1 MKSLL
6 LTLTLALYV
15 TECKATKGY
24 QRRVSGF
31 TWDENGCKITID
43 CKPGMI
49 LNSEGFCVCPPG
61 TKLSTDAG
69 GCIAPCP
76 VGLDLVDGE
85 CKCPGGQVFDGDE
98 CICLGGQVF
107 DGDKCRCPSDNWIN
121 GICQPCPDGQVLK
134 GGKCIPVNPTVPGC
148 PSGIT
153 TGNSNAKLQ
162 SRYITNFGSR
172 QMLHPHLRK
181 WAELWL
187 PRSLRFL
194 HGVFRR
200 PIQQIPSSLQRRN
213 LLPRRRHQSR
223 EILQPARNLRRTST
237 RVRKEGKDLRQ

>member
-24 QRRVSGF
+24 QRRLSGDE
-31 TWDENGCKITID
+31 WDEID
-43 CKPGMI
+43 CVPCKPGMI
-49 LNSEGFCVCPPG
+49 LNSKGCCVCPPG
-61 TKLSTDAG
+61 TVLSTDAG

-76 VGLDLVDGE
+76 VGMNLVDGKCE
-85 CKCPGGQVFDGDE
+85 CPGGQVFDGDK

-107 DGDKCRCPSDNWIN
+107 DGDECRCPSDNWTN
-121 GICQPCPDGQVLK
+121 GICQPCSDGQVLK
-134 GGKCIPVNPTVPGC
+134 GGECIPVEPTVPDC

-153 TGNSNAKLQ
+153 PGNSNAKLQ
-162 SRYITNFGSR
+162 SRYTTNFGSR
-172 QMLHPHLRK
+172 KMLHPHLRK

-194 HGVFRR
+194 HGVFRLR
-200 PIQQIPSSLQRRN
+200 FQQIPSLHRRN

-223 EILQPARNLRRTST
+223 EILQPARNIRRTST
-237 RVRKEGKDLRQ
+237 RVRREGKDLRQ